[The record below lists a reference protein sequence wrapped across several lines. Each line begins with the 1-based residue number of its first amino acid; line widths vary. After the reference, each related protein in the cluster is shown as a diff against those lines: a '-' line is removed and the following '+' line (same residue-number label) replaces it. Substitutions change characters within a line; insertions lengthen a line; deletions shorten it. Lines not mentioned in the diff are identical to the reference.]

1 MWHLTDVLDI
11 KTIFLRQHAS
21 RIARLGSDLDVAM
34 EVVNYTRLFTNAGC
48 RELIEKAM
56 ICARDRFT
64 VEPCCISC
72 AAGAYCFPLCRRF
85 VLVDAHMGE
94 VRDHSGVAAN
104 R

>member
-34 EVVNYTRLFTNAGC
+34 EVVNYTRLFANAGC
-48 RELIEKAM
+48 LELIEKAV

-64 VEPCCISC
+64 VEPGCISC
-72 AAGAYCFPLCRRF
+72 AAGTYCFPLCRRF
-85 VLVDAHMGE
+85 VLVDAHMSE
-94 VRDHSGVAAN
+94 VRDHASVAAY